1 MERGAEERVPMTDHT
16 DAVQVERLAQAL
28 VQAKAIKFGAFRL
41 KLHDEHPDA
50 PLAPIYI
57 DLRVLRSFPDQMD
70 VAVAAYRRLLSGL
83 EFDLLADVP
92 IGSSPFVAILSHLTR
107 VPMVTPR
114 EPKGHGTGVS
124 VEGVFEAGQTAVVVD
139 DLVTRADSK
148 LEAARRLEG
157 QGLRVRD
164 IVVLLD
170 REQGG
175 REQLAAAGYALHAAV
190 GFTEL
195 LDVYRRTGVIDEP
208 THSRIVDYLAVSMR

>member
-1 MERGAEERVPMTDHT
+1 MTNDT
-16 DAVQVERLAQAL
+16 QGERLAQAL
-28 VQAKAIKFGAFRL
+28 MEAGAVRFGAFRL
-41 KLHDEHPDA
+41 KLHETNPDA

-70 VAVAAYRRLLSGL
+70 VAVAAYRRLLAEL

-114 EPKGHGTGVS
+114 EPKGHGTGAT
-124 VEGVFEAGQTAVVVD
+124 VEGVFTPGQTAVVVD

-148 LEAARRLEG
+148 LEAARRLES
-157 QGLRVRD
+157 QGLHVRD

-175 REQLAAAGYALHAAV
+175 KEQLAAAGYALHAAMP
-190 GFTEL
+190 FTEL
-195 LDVYRRTGVIDEP
+195 LAICRRTGVIDDEMHA
-208 THSRIVDYLAVSMR
+208 TIAGYMAASR